1 MTPAIREIK
10 ARIDAHKANRP
21 DSLKAL
27 HPNAPLA
34 IRSAYREWSKAH
46 EILQSE
52 LSHAEWQH
60 RSAWKN
66 ANGEII
72 RPYGWQ
78 STGQLLAPS
87 GVNAAPDGES
97 AAGKRMLA
105 ILEQLAALHEKLR
118 ELRDTEKDSPEWR
131 PIRDAA
137 VKIRIGL
144 VRAMTQEELLLEIP
158 DVPAPPKKRRV

>member
-10 ARIDAHKANRP
+10 ARIDAHKAKCP
-21 DSLKAL
+21 DPLKAL
-27 HPNAPLA
+27 DPKAPSAL
-34 IRSAYREWSKAH
+34 RSAYREWSKAH
-46 EILQSE
+46 EILQNE
-52 LSHAEWQH
+52 LSEAEWKH

-66 ANGEII
+66 AQGEII

-78 STGQLLAPS
+78 STGQLLAPN
-87 GVNAAPDGES
+87 GVNAVQDGES

-118 ELRDTEKDSPEWR
+118 ELKDIGKDSHEWR
-131 PIRDAA
+131 PVRDEA
-137 VKIRIGL
+137 VKIRTGL
-144 VRAMTQEELLLEIP
+144 VRALTQEELLLEIP